1 MRRVVL
7 ATGFPGFGCIHLHE
21 VLVRVTKRVAGVAA
35 EVTKIEI
42 GSHALRSSREARLA
56 ELLGFGRSVATGPT
70 PSAQSA
76 KRDSR
81 VAGVNGVDS
90 VPGCPYVSVVTDYL
104 DVDEQPTGWRE
115 AGSASEVAVF
125 LHGLGASRIA
135 WRPQFEAL
143 SAERRIVAWDA
154 PGYGVS
160 APVAETTF
168 AAYAQ
173 RAAALIR
180 SVSPDAPVDLVG
192 LSFGGMIAQ
201 YTAARYPELIRS
213 LTLLC
218 TSPAFGL
225 DGTDPQQWRDARLSG
240 LEHFGSPGAA
250 APAILGSLVGPHG
263 AHVVPEAVE
272 AMKRV
277 PMQGL
282 LDAIT
287 TITTHDTR
295 AILPTIDVPTLVLVG
310 SADDETPIAYAQAIV
325 DLMPDARLHMI
336 DGAGHLLNLEAPYAV
351 NEAVLAQWRSR

>member
-1 MRRVVL
+1 M
-7 ATGFPGFGCIHLHE
+7 
-21 VLVRVTKRVAGVAA
+21 
-35 EVTKIEI
+35 
-42 GSHALRSSREARLA
+42 
-56 ELLGFGRSVATGPT
+56 GFGRSEATGPT
-70 PSAQSA
+70 PSAHRA

-81 VAGVNGVDS
+81 SFWDSGGAQRRVPRPPREATYVNGVDS
-90 VPGCPYVSVVTDYL
+90 VLASPYVSVVANFL

-115 AGSASEVAVF
+115 SGTSLDVSVF
-125 LHGLGASRIA
+125 LHGLGGSRIS
-135 WRPQFEAL
+135 WGPQIAPL

-160 APVAETTF
+160 APITELTF
-168 AAYAQ
+168 AQYAD

-180 SVSPDAPVDLVG
+180 AVSPEAPVDLVG

-201 YTAARYPELIRS
+201 YTAARFPERVRS
-213 LTLLC
+213 LTLMC

-250 APAILGSLVGPHG
+250 APAILGSLVGPDG
-263 AHVVPEAVE
+263 AHVVPEAVQ
-272 AMKRV
+272 AMERI

-282 LDAIT
+282 LDAIA

-310 SADDETPIAYAQAIV
+310 SADDETPVAYAQAIV
-325 DLMPDARLHMI
+325 DLMPNARLQVI
-336 DGAGHLLNLEAPYAV
+336 DGAGHLLNLEAPDAV
-351 NEAVLAQWRSR
+351 NEAVLAHWRR